1 MSALT
6 TIRKPGTDQALAEI
20 LSLLQSHRFEGAD
33 AVSILYELHGSLV
46 DTDYMQFGSV
56 SLEDVAD
63 TVSREVRDFGQDCS
77 HRVRRPMPDWFP
89 SLNLNNLT
97 IRGVPNV

>member
-33 AVSILYELHGSLV
+33 AVAVLYELHASIV
-46 DTDYMQFGSV
+46 DSDYMGFGSV

-63 TVSREVRDFGQDCS
+63 RMGREVRAFGQDCS
-77 HRVRRPMPDWFP
+77 HRVRRPLPVWFP
-89 SLNLNNLT
+89 SLNLNNLN
-97 IRGVPNV
+97 IRGVK